1 MIQPPRHFWELLKTY
16 YAGESVSSGT
26 RRTLGTCPLLT
37 ANFTRSRRFL
47 EAPCSLGRRAFKT
60 CLKGNFPHAAGLQVP
75 KNKTLYSAGIFK
87 HLGRFA
93 LNISVRWSTPSLAW
107 R

>member
-47 EAPCSLGRRAFKT
+47 EAPFLERREIRPRSRFIEVPFARIVPIVPSPT
-60 CLKGNFPHAAGLQVP
+60 RCIGCL
-75 KNKTLYSAGIFK
+75 
-87 HLGRFA
+87 
-93 LNISVRWSTPSLAW
+93 W
-107 R
+107 